1 MSLWT
6 DDRTPRTYDPAPAAP
21 RQSDDPPASPPDSAP
36 PRGPD
41 PSPRGGGRW
50 LAALGGGTVSAVV
63 VSAVL
68 LGTGIADNDQ
78 PATTP
83 SNNSTSPVTI
93 SASDGKGDLVR
104 TVYNAA
110 SPSVASIRTG
120 SGSGTG
126 FLVDSDGTIVTNAH
140 VVGDSD
146 QVQVR
151 FNDKGEYHDARV
163 LSVDA
168 STDLAAVKVDPSD
181 AQGIRPLELAD
192 SDDAQVG
199 DTVIAIGYPLGL
211 DRTATVGI
219 VSGLERQIQSPN
231 GFSIDKV
238 IQTDAA
244 VNPGNSGG
252 PLLND
257 KGQVIGV
264 NSQIATAAGGGEGN
278 VGIAFAVPS
287 NTVKEVLPDLEN
299 GTAPKH
305 AYLGLQTTQTQS
317 GTGAQIAEA
326 TAGGPSARAGLEA
339 GDVVTTVD
347 GQAITSPDDVAQSI
361 SDKKPGDQVEV
372 TVRRGGDEQTVKV
385 TLGQRP
391 EQVPS
396 TTQQEPQVP

>member
-1 MSLWT
+1 MYADRLPVAIRQLLTDLLVVIWVYAWIRAGLWVH
-6 DDRTPRTYDPAPAAP
+6 DLVLK
-21 RQSDDPPASPPDSAP
+21 
-36 PRGPD
+36 
-41 PSPRGGGRW
+41 
-50 LAALGGGTVSAVV
+50 LAVPGQKLEGA
-63 VSAVL
+63 
-68 LGTGIADNDQ
+68 GTGIADNDQ
-78 PATTP
+78 PATAP
-83 SNNSTSPVTI
+83 SGNSTAPVSI
-93 SASDGKGDLVR
+93 SASDSKGDLVR

-126 FLVDSDGTIVTNAH
+126 FLVDSNGTIVTNAH
-140 VVGDSD
+140 VVGDGD

-151 FNDKGEYHDARV
+151 FNDKGEYHEGRV
-163 LSVDA
+163 LSLDA

-211 DRTATVGI
+211 DRTATSGI

-264 NSQIATAAGGGEGN
+264 NSQIATAAGGGDGN

-287 NTVKEVLPDLEN
+287 NTVKEVLPQLES
-299 GTAPKH
+299 GTAPQH
-305 AYLGLQTTQTQS
+305 AYLGLQTSDTAN
-317 GTGAQIAEA
+317 GDGAQIAAA
-326 TAGGPSARAGLEA
+326 TPGGPSARAGLQA
-339 GDVVTTVD
+339 GDVVTKVD
-347 GQAITSPDDVAQSI
+347 GDDVHGADDVAAAI
-361 SDKKPGDQVEV
+361 EDNKPGDKVEV
-372 TVRRGGDEQTVKV
+372 TVKRGGSEQTIDV

-391 EQVPS
+391 DQLP
-396 TTQQEPQVP
+396 

>member
-6 DDRTPRTYDPAPAAP
+6 DDRTPRQTEPLTSPTRNEEP
-21 RQSDDPPASPPDSAP
+21 PPSPPADAP
-36 PRGPD
+36 PRGAE

-78 PATTP
+78 PSTAP
-83 SNNSTSPVTI
+83 ANDNSNPVTI
-93 SASDGKGDLVR
+93 NASDAKGDLVR

-126 FLVDSDGTIVTNAH
+126 FLVDSNGTIVTNAH
-140 VVGDSD
+140 VVGDSKE
-146 QVQVR
+146 VQVR
-151 FNDKGEYHDARV
+151 FNDKGDYHQGEV

-192 SDDAQVG
+192 SDGAKVG

-211 DRTATVGI
+211 DRTATAGI

-231 GFSIDKV
+231 GFSIDRV

-264 NSQIATAAGGGEGN
+264 NSQIATAASGGDGN

-287 NTVKEVLPDLEN
+287 NTVTEVLPDLEN

-305 AYLGLQTTQTQS
+305 AYLGLQTTTPQS

-339 GDVVTTVD
+339 GDVVTKVNGAD
-347 GQAITSPDDVAQSI
+347 IGGPDDVAQAI

-372 TVRRGGDEQTVKV
+372 TVRRNGSEDTVKV

-396 TTQQEPQVP
+396 TTQQEPQTP

>member
-6 DDRTPRTYDPAPAAP
+6 DDRTPRQPDRPTSPTRIEEPP
-21 RQSDDPPASPPDSAP
+21 PSPPAGGP
-36 PRGPD
+36 PRGAE
-41 PSPRGGGRW
+41 PSPRGGRW
-50 LAALGGGTVSAVV
+50 FAALGGGAVSAVV

-78 PATTP
+78 PSTTP
-83 SNNSTSPVTI
+83 ANDNANPVTI
-93 SASDGKGDLVR
+93 NASDAKGDLVR

-140 VVGDSD
+140 VVGDSKE
-146 QVQVR
+146 VQVR
-151 FNDKGEYHDARV
+151 FNDKGDYHQGEV

-168 STDLAAVKVDPSD
+168 STDLAAVKVDASD
-181 AQGIRPLELAD
+181 AQGIRPLELAN
-192 SDDAQVG
+192 SDDAKVG

-211 DRTATVGI
+211 DRTATSGI

-264 NSQIATAAGGGEGN
+264 NSQIATAAGGGDGN

-287 NTVKEVLPDLEN
+287 DTVKEVLPDLES

-305 AYLGLQTTQTQS
+305 AYLGLQTTQAQTGS
-317 GTGAQIAEA
+317 GAQIAEA
-326 TAGGPSARAGLEA
+326 TPGGPAERAGLEA
-339 GDVVTTVD
+339 GDVVTKVGDTEVS
-347 GQAITSPDDVAQSI
+347 SPDDVAQAI
-361 SDKKPGDQVEV
+361 TDNKPGDKVEV
-372 TVRRGGDEQTVKV
+372 TVRRGGDERTVGV

-396 TTQQEPQVP
+396 TQQEPQVP